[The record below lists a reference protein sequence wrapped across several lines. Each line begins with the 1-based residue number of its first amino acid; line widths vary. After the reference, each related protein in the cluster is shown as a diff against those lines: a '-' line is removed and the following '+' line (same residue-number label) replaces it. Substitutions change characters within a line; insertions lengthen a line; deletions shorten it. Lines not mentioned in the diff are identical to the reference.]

1 MPVLCPIGQL
11 ETWHYVDVLFAM
23 RLDLNSILKNWPHES
38 GAINARNIAA
48 SDGCRKL
55 QPRVGDVRVSICVL
69 MAIVIVISLG
79 RTAAQESPKE
89 KATAQA
95 GSLTEEVRKQLLDA
109 RTTAWQSFFRKDIAV
124 VERILAPELIAIQQN
139 SERWDNR
146 ARLIAIAKAIHEQ
159 GVQLLRLEFPHT
171 EIQLFGDVA
180 ILYYTYVF
188 ETGLNGKSEV
198 DAGRGTEI
206 FVRRD
211 GNWID
216 VGWHLDNGPF
226 SHKEGE
232 WIRVGETVP
241 EPTLVSPSRP
251 KS

>member
-1 MPVLCPIGQL
+1 
-11 ETWHYVDVLFAM
+11 
-23 RLDLNSILKNWPHES
+23 
-38 GAINARNIAA
+38 
-48 SDGCRKL
+48 
-55 QPRVGDVRVSICVL
+55 VSICVL

-180 ILYYTYVF
+180 ILYYTYIF

-232 WIRVGETVP
+232 WIRVGEAVP